1 MQTIDI
7 KQKIKDANAEAAR
20 RLNEALPYLVDVA
33 LAKDVIPGIKDKMLL
48 HAAPFVDWEHMCGPQ
63 KGSAIAACLFEGWAR
78 TPEEAIKQLE
88 SDGVAFEPSH
98 NHQSLSGAGMMISPG
113 MAVFV
118 IENRKHGNK
127 VFTHMK
133 EETFAAQRYGVFTD
147 SVIEKLHRNTDLI
160 MPTLGLGFREAGGI
174 NLKQIVA
181 NSLHMGDE
189 GHNRN
194 IAAGCLLEKELM
206 PALFKAGATR
216 EALEAIAVL
225 FDVDDQWLV
234 YPEMAFCKCMLDAA
248 HGIDYSTLVTAMG
261 RNGTYFGIRVSGLG
275 DEWFSAPAP
284 EVKGFF
290 FPGYTQADANRDMG
304 DSAIMETGGLGA
316 FAIAASPALSK
327 FGSAVGLGGT
337 YQEAVELT
345 ERMYSITITEH
356 ATNQIPTL
364 DFRGTPTGID
374 VLKVLSTGI
383 YPTINTSLAHKDWGV
398 GQIGAGWS
406 VAPAECFIQAFERM
420 TEKWD
425 LN

>member
-1 MQTIDI
+1 MEKTDI
-7 KQKIKDANAEAAR
+7 KEKIKKANAEAAK
-20 RLNEALPYLVDVA
+20 RLNEAEPYLVDTA
-33 LAKDVIPGIKDKMLL
+33 LARDVIPDLKEKMLL

-63 KGSAIAACLFEGWAR
+63 KGSAIAACLFEGWVT
-78 TPEEAIKQLE
+78 TPEDAIKLLE
-88 SDGVAFEPSH
+88 NGRVDFEPAH
-98 NHQSLSGAGMMISPG
+98 NHQSLAGAGMMISPS

-118 IENRKHGNK
+118 VENRKHGNK
-127 VFTHMK
+127 VYTHMK
-133 EETFAAQRYGVFTD
+133 EETFEAQRYGVFTD
-147 SVIEKLHRNTDLI
+147 NVLQKLHRNTDLV
-160 MPTLGLGFREAGGI
+160 MPTLGRGFREAGGV

-206 PALFKAGATR
+206 PRLFKAGVERA
-216 EALEAIAVL
+216 AIEAIALL
-225 FDVDDQWLV
+225 FDHDEQWLV

-248 HGIDYSTLVTAMG
+248 HGIEYSTLVTAMG

-275 DEWFSAPAP
+275 NEWFSAPAP

-290 FPGYTQADANRDMG
+290 FPGYTQADANKDMG

-316 FAIAASPALSK
+316 FAMAASPALSK

-337 YQEAVELT
+337 FQEAVELT
-345 ERMYSITITEH
+345 ERLYEITITEH
-356 ATNQIPTL
+356 STNQIPAL

-374 VLKVLSTGI
+374 VLKVLSTGL

-406 VAPAECFIQAFERM
+406 VAPSECFTKALERM
-420 TEKWD
+420 AEKWGMK
-425 LN
+425 

>member
-1 MQTIDI
+1 
-7 KQKIKDANAEAAR
+7 
-20 RLNEALPYLVDVA
+20 
-33 LAKDVIPGIKDKMLL
+33 
-48 HAAPFVDWEHMCGPQ
+48 
-63 KGSAIAACLFEGWAR
+63 
-78 TPEEAIKQLE
+78 
-88 SDGVAFEPSH
+88 
-98 NHQSLSGAGMMISPG
+98 

-118 IENRKHGNK
+118 VENRKHGNK

-133 EETFAAQRYGVFTD
+133 EETFEAQRYGVFTEN
-147 SVIEKLHRNTDLI
+147 VIRKLHRNTDLI
-160 MPTLGLGFREAGGI
+160 MPTLGKGFRQAGGI
-174 NLKQIVA
+174 NLKKLIA

-206 PALFKAGATR
+206 PQLFKSGAER
-216 EALEAIAVL
+216 EAIEAIAVL

-234 YPEMAFCKCMLDAA
+234 YPEMAFCKCILDVA
-248 HGIDYSTLVTAMG
+248 HGIEYSTLVTAMA

-290 FPGYTQADANRDMG
+290 FPGYTQADANKDMG

-316 FAIAASPALSK
+316 FAMAASPALSK

-337 YQEAVELT
+337 YEEAVELT

-356 ATNQIPTL
+356 ATNQIPSL

-374 VLKVLSTGI
+374 LLKVSSTGL

-406 VAPAECFIQAFERM
+406 VAPAQCFTQALERM
-420 TEKWD
+420 AEKWG
-425 LN
+425 LE